1 MIPGMGKDAPARL
14 APQAESEKVEKSP
27 VQDKTAEPA
36 EKATKR
42 RGCPQGGKAEKGPE
56 PRKSRPA
63 KVDKAALD
71 ESPSPGVG
79 SSLTS
84 IFADSGHAKIASM
97 SKLALLAVSCFTH
110 YNYFQKIFL
119 IF

>member
-1 MIPGMGKDAPARL
+1 MIPGMGKDAPARP

-79 SSLTS
+79 SSPTS

-97 SKLALLAVSCFTH
+97 SKLALLAVRVLRTIITFKK
-110 YNYFQKIFL
+110 FF
-119 IF
+119 

>member
-56 PRKSRPA
+56 PRKSCPA

-71 ESPSPGVG
+71 ESPSPRRGEFPNKHFCRL
-79 SSLTS
+79 SPR
-84 IFADSGHAKIASM
+84 KN
-97 SKLALLAVSCFTH
+97 SKYVQTCPACRFVFYAL
-110 YNYFQKIFL
+110 
-119 IF
+119 